1 MKAIIIGATSGIG
14 LELTKELAKEGWQV
28 GITGRRVNILQ
39 DLQKAIGNNIHIAKM
54 DVSHFD
60 DARETLSQLI
70 EEMGGMDV
78 LILNA
83 GIGSFTRTW
92 DKEKAIID
100 INATGFAALANIGYK
115 YFEEQGG
122 GQIVGISSIAAE
134 RGSSFIP
141 VYNATKAFISSYM
154 EGLRTHAQKKK
165 NGITITDIRPGFVET
180 PMTEQNGDNM
190 FWVATANKAAK
201 QIITAMKRKKKVAYI
216 TKRWWLV
223 AKLLKVLP
231 DFVYSRMA

>member
-1 MKAIIIGATSGIG
+1 MKAVIIGATSGIG
-14 LELTKELAKEGWQV
+14 LELTKKLVNEGWEV
-28 GITGRRVNILQ
+28 GITGRRVHILQ
-39 DLQKAIGNNIHIAKM
+39 DLQKALGKQVYFARM
-54 DVSHFD
+54 DVSEFEE
-60 DARETLSQLI
+60 ARAILGDLI
-70 EEMGGMDV
+70 QEMGGVDV

-92 DKEKAIID
+92 EKEKAIID

-154 EGLRTHAQKKK
+154 EGLRTHAQKKR

-190 FWVATANKAAK
+190 FWVATADKAAK
-201 QIITAMKRKKKVAYI
+201 QIMQAMKRKKKVAYI

-231 DFVYSRMA
+231 DFIYSRVA